1 MNQIPV
7 DPTAY
12 HRDVWEID
20 VSVTVCQRC
29 EDLLLTVVQ
38 SVRSTK
44 TVRQIEHVSTES
56 VRIPVRDSVGSM
68 PTAESGIT
76 FQSVSAIKD
85 MSETPSPAATDQPQH
100 HQDQWILA
108 DLHLVESMQSVE
120 RGMEQPRVLV
130 SQDSLEIPTLSA
142 SLSVPSTLNVL

>member
-12 HRDVWEID
+12 HRDVWETD

-76 FQSVSAIKD
+76 FQSVSAIRD
-85 MSETPSPAATDQPQH
+85 MWETPSLVVAY
-100 HQDQWILA
+100 HQAQCYLSYLNPVTHRLA
-108 DLHLVESMQSVE
+108 VSTPSALS
-120 RGMEQPRVLV
+120 RG
-130 SQDSLEIPTLSA
+130 
-142 SLSVPSTLNVL
+142 